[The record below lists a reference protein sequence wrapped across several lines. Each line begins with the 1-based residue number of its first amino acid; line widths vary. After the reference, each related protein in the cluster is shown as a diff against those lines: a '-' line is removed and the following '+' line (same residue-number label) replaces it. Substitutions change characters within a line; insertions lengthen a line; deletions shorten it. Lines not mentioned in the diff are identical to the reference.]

1 MKNLNK
7 PYSNLQVQ
15 NKYKKNQEHMLTEY
29 NPKIKKVE
37 KPRHR
42 AIPTFTKLTYNNV
55 LEPTTGFEP
64 VTSSLPWMR
73 STY

>member
-15 NKYKKNQEHMLTEY
+15 NKYKKNPEHMLTEY

-37 KPRHR
+37 KTP
-42 AIPTFTKLTYNNV
+42 
-55 LEPTTGFEP
+55 
-64 VTSSLPWMR
+64 S
-73 STY
+73 